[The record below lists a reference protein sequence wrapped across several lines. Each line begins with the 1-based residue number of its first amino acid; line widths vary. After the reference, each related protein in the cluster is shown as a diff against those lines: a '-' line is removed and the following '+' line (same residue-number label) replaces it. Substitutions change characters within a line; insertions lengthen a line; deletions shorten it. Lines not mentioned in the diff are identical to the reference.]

1 MQAAVAALPS
11 RRQQLVHALFYR
23 SERDYVSLA
32 DELGM
37 PVGSIGPTR
46 GRVLRALRGTL
57 EPAGFGAPPAAAVD
71 EDPPQHA
78 TAC

>member
-1 MQAAVAALPS
+1 M
-11 RRQQLVHALFYR
+11 HALFYR
-23 SERDYVSLA
+23 SERDYLSLA

-46 GRVLRALRGTL
+46 GRVLRALRGSL
-57 EPAGFGAPPAAAVD
+57 EPAGFGAPPVVDFD
-71 EDPPQHA
+71 EDPPVHA